1 MSEELDELIESEP
14 SKLNGQAF
22 PTSRIYDYFSNILDY
37 ETFDELSNAIN
48 SARLALFDAT
58 DKLNTVDRKS
68 RIAKTEYER
77 RWRRAYLSSNE
88 KTDFAK
94 RTYADIV
101 CEEYEDDY
109 LVKEQVVKEMGRI
122 CNVLRLELQTL
133 QTVSNNLRQ
142 QLRL

>member
-14 SKLNGQAF
+14 SKLNGQTF

-94 RTYADIV
+94 RTYADICV
-101 CEEYEDDY
+101 RMRMTTW
-109 LVKEQVVKEMGRI
+109 LKQVVKEMGRI